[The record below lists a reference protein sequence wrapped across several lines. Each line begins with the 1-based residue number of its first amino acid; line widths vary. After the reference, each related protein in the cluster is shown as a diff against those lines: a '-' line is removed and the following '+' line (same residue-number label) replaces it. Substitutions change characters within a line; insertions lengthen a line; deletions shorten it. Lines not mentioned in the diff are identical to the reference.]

1 MPKKILIT
9 LFLIINFSNLFSQNF
24 DINLLKDI
32 NLNRN
37 KNFDASLDFFSDT
50 TRPVS
55 VATPIVIYVIGYF
68 SEDKTLKDKALFF
81 AETSLISAGLT
92 YALKYSIKKERPY
105 KTYPFIEKAT
115 DGGSPSFPS
124 GHTSEAFAT
133 ATSVCIVSKKWYVIV
148 PASIWAISIAYSRMH
163 LGVHYPSDVLAGAI
177 LGSSSAYFSYK
188 LNKWLNKKT
197 SKK

>member
-1 MPKKILIT
+1 MQKKILIIA
-9 LFLIINFSNLFSQNF
+9 FLIISFTNVFAQNF
-24 DINLLKDI
+24 DIDLLKKI
-32 NLNRN
+32 HLNRN
-37 KNFDASLDFFSDT
+37 ENFDAPLEFFSDT

-55 VATPIVIYVIGYF
+55 VATPIVIYAIGYF
-68 SEDKTLKDKALFF
+68 SEDKTLKNKALFV

-105 KTYPFIEKAT
+105 KTYPFIEKIT

-133 ATSVCIVSKKWYVIV
+133 ATSLCIVFPKWYVIV
-148 PASIWAISIAYSRMH
+148 PASIWATSIAYSRMH

-177 LGSSSAYFSYK
+177 LGSGSAYLSYK
-188 LNKWLNKKT
+188 LNKWINKKT
-197 SKK
+197 KI